1 MRSPLT
7 PFLAAD
13 APTPAV
19 AASALRFV
27 YAAVFLAQVVLAA
40 VVGAALFAALPSPP
54 RPNDWVAAVLVGFA
68 AVHLPLG
75 GGLAWAASRSPGKGA
90 ALAGA
95 ITAAVLLSVPAWFL
109 ALAVLSAQRPPFLLG
124 GLALVAIGY
133 GVGFAFTPRFVRAAI
148 TPVEPPASEAPEV
161 GAPEVGAPEGTEA
174 APDGDRSAG
183 GA

>member
-13 APTPAV
+13 VPTPAV

-40 VVGAALFAALPSPP
+40 MVGAALFAALPSPP
-54 RPNDWVAAVLVGFA
+54 RPNDWVAGVLIGFA
-68 AVHLPLG
+68 AFHLPLG
-75 GGLAWAASRSPGKGA
+75 GGLAWASSRSPGKGA

-109 ALAVLSAQRPPFLLG
+109 ALAVLSAQRTPFLLA
-124 GLALVAIGY
+124 GLALVTVGY
-133 GVGFAFTPRFVRAAI
+133 ALGFAFTPRLVRAAT
-148 TPVEPPASEAPEV
+148 TPVEAPT
-161 GAPEVGAPEGTEA
+161 VGAPEGSEA
-174 APDGDRSAG
+174 TPDGDRMDAT
-183 GA
+183 A